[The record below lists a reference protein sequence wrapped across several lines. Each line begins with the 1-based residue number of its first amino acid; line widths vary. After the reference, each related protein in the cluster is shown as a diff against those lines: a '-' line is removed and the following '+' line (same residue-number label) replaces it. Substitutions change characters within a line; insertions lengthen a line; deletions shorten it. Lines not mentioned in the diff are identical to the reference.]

1 DELHIA
7 LELRGGIHVGHAAA
21 ARHAGD
27 EREFMTLRPIV
38 RHVPIEIPGRAAPVM
53 KSVTFLLD
61 PLAIHRWFFIIGL
74 DELDIHM
81 SREAHGERHIGLGI
95 PAAVPGIGAAEMI
108 EQEPRPHLELV
119 DPQAHGRA
127 NIGHEVAHL
136 DDSIV
141 RLTES
146 YETHACPL
154 FCRCSMHCVTRR
166 NAGAARPI
174 PLLQST
180 GRSGRLLDHKRKA
193 TLSGQHQMSELILLS
208 GLLSD
213 DTPWIDVAA
222 RLTATCPVRIL
233 SFADCSSIAEMAQRV
248 LVQAPERFA
257 LAGHSMGGR
266 VALEVWRRAPGR
278 IAALG
283 LLNTG
288 VAPRRP
294 EEAAG
299 RARLLKIAQ

>member
-1 DELHIA
+1 
-7 LELRGGIHVGHAAA
+7 
-21 ARHAGD
+21 
-27 EREFMTLRPIV
+27 
-38 RHVPIEIPGRAAPVM
+38 
-53 KSVTFLLD
+53 
-61 PLAIHRWFFIIGL
+61 
-74 DELDIHM
+74 
-81 SREAHGERHIGLGI
+81 
-95 PAAVPGIGAAEMI
+95 
-108 EQEPRPHLELV
+108 
-119 DPQAHGRA
+119 
-127 NIGHEVAHL
+127 
-136 DDSIV
+136 
-141 RLTES
+141 
-146 YETHACPL
+146 
-154 FCRCSMHCVTRR
+154 MHCVTRR

-299 RARLLKIAQ
+299 RARLLKIAQERGMSALAAEWLPPMMAGAPTTAEQRTIWQRLTRMVEAQTAASFAAQIQALLNRPDAEPLLPTIDVPTLLLSGQQDTWSPLSQHRRMQSLIPGSILAEIADAGHMAPIEQPEAVADALRAHLMAAKAGEH